1 MYKKF
6 ILMLSLSFVIMY
18 AVMFLNIDDLS
29 HIYLSLT
36 RLYMS
41 LLMVSPMAI
50 LMILLMP
57 KMYPDKKL
65 NAIILIVSVV
75 VFIVSLTFLRMQTFV
90 GDKQYMLAMIP
101 HHSSAILTSSNA
113 DIQDPEV
120 KQLAEDI
127 IKAQEKEITQM
138 KNILERME
146 K

>member
-1 MYKKF
+1 
-6 ILMLSLSFVIMY
+6 MLSLSFVIMY

-50 LMILLMP
+50 LMLLLMP
-57 KMYPDKKL
+57 KMYTDKKL

-75 VFIVSLTFLRMQTFV
+75 VFIISLTFLRMQTII

-101 HHSSAILTSSNA
+101 HHSSAILTSQNA
-113 DIQDPEV
+113 DLQDPEV

>member
-1 MYKKF
+1 
-6 ILMLSLSFVIMY
+6 
-18 AVMFLNIDDLS
+18 
-29 HIYLSLT
+29 
-36 RLYMS
+36 
-41 LLMVSPMAI
+41 MVSPMAI